1 MTRLFSGA
9 AAAAVSC
16 LVTVSALSAQ
26 APGAAGDRPIVTQ
39 DVFKSVTVLRDIP
52 VDTFFDA
59 MGMFANAMGN
69 DCTFCHVPEAALDRA
84 KFAEVTPRMQRAR
97 QMIGMMQTINKN
109 FFGGAPRVTCFTC
122 HHGNQSPRSDPN
134 IALQYS
140 TPEEDPNARDFTTD
154 TTLSTDKIFEK
165 YLQAVGGAASLAK
178 LTSFAAK
185 GTYAGFDTLFEK
197 VPVDIFAKAPNQYST
212 IVHMKAGNSVRAFN
226 GANGWM
232 AGPDTAIPLVTLTQ
246 GNLDRA
252 RLEALVAFPAG
263 IPKAY
268 PHWRVGRAVLNDEEV
283 TVVQGIDDDRQPIAN
298 LYFAPSGLLVRVV
311 RWTLTPVGFVPTQI
325 DYSDFR
331 DVAGVKVPFKRVV
344 SQTFMQMTVELTD
357 VQPNTA
363 VEAARFARP
372 QPVARRLGADGP

>member
-1 MTRLFSGA
+1 MTRLFAGA
-9 AAAAVSC
+9 AAAAVTC
-16 LVTVSALSAQ
+16 FVTVSVLSAQ
-26 APGAAGDRPIVTQ
+26 APGAAGDRRIVTQ

-69 DCTFCHVPEAALDRA
+69 DCTFCHVPQAALDRA

-97 QMIGMMQTINKN
+97 QMIAMMQTINKN

-154 TTLSTDKIFEK
+154 ATLSADKIFEK
-165 YLQAVGGAASLAK
+165 YLQAVGGNNLAK
-178 LTSFAAK
+178 LTSFTAK
-185 GTYAGFDTLFEK
+185 GTYAGFDTLFEQ
-197 VPVDIFAKAPNQYST
+197 VPVDVFAKAPNQYTT
-212 IVHMKAGNSVRAFN
+212 IVHMKAGNSVRAFD
-226 GANGWM
+226 GTNGWM
-232 AGPDTAIPLVTLTQ
+232 AGPDTAIPLVTLTE

-252 RLEALVAFPAG
+252 RLEALVAFPSG

-298 LYFAPSGLLVRVV
+298 LYFAPSGLLVRAV
-311 RWTLTPVGFVPTQI
+311 RWTFTPVGFVPTQI

-344 SQTFMQMTVELTD
+344 SQTFMQMTVELSD
-357 VQPNTA
+357 VQPNAA
-363 VEAARFARP
+363 VAATSFARP

>member
-1 MTRLFSGA
+1 MRRRFFCA
-9 AAAAVSC
+9 AAIAVVC
-16 LVTVSALSAQ
+16 LVTASAQ
-26 APGAAGDRPIVTQ
+26 TVQDRPPMTQ
-39 DVFKSVTVLRDIP
+39 DVFKNVTVLRDIP

-69 DCTFCHVPEAALDRA
+69 DCTFCHAHEAALDRA

-97 QMIGMMQTINKN
+97 QMIAMMQTINTQ

-140 TPEEDPNARDFTTD
+140 MPEEDPNARDFTTD
-154 TTLSTDKIFEK
+154 TTLSVDRIFEK
-165 YLQAVGGAASLAK
+165 YLQAVGGSGNLSK
-178 LTSFAAK
+178 LTSFAAN
-185 GTYAGFDTLFEK
+185 GTYEGFDTLFEK
-197 VPVDIFAKAPNQYST
+197 VPVDIFAKAPNQYTT
-212 IVHMKAGNSVRAFN
+212 IVHMKAGNSIRAFN

-232 AGPDTAIPLVTLTQ
+232 AGPDTAIPLVTLSE

-252 RLEALVAFPAG
+252 RLEALVAFPVG

-268 PHWRVGRAVLNDEEV
+268 PHWRIGRAVLNDEEV

-325 DYSDFR
+325 DYSNFR

-357 VQPNTA
+357 VQPNA
-363 VEAARFARP
+363 AIDAARFARP
-372 QPVARRLGADGP
+372 APAPRPAA

>member
-1 MTRLFSGA
+1 
-9 AAAAVSC
+9 
-16 LVTVSALSAQ
+16 
-26 APGAAGDRPIVTQ
+26 
-39 DVFKSVTVLRDIP
+39 
-52 VDTFFDA
+52 
-59 MGMFANAMGN
+59 
-69 DCTFCHVPEAALDRA
+69 
-84 KFAEVTPRMQRAR
+84 VTPRMQRAR

-154 TTLSTDKIFEK
+154 ATLSADKIFEK
-165 YLQAVGGAASLAK
+165 YLQAVGGNNLAK

-197 VPVDIFAKAPNQYST
+197 VPVDIFAKAPNQYTT
-212 IVHMKAGNSVRAFN
+212 IVHMKAGNSIRAFN
-226 GANGWM
+226 GTNGWM
-232 AGPDTAIPLVTLTQ
+232 AGPDTAIPLVTLTE

-252 RLEALVAFPAG
+252 RLEAIVAFPSG

-268 PHWRVGRAVLNDEEV
+268 PHWRIGRAVLNEEEV
-283 TVVQGIDDDRQPIAN
+283 TVVQGINDDRQPIAN
-298 LYFAPSGLLVRVV
+298 LYFAPSGLLVRAV

-357 VQPNTA
+357 VQPNAT
-363 VEAARFARP
+363 VDAARFARP
-372 QPVARRLGADGP
+372 APAPRPAA

>member
-1 MTRLFSGA
+1 MTSRFSA
-9 AAAAVSC
+9 AAAALITG
-16 LVTVSALSAQ
+16 LVTASTLSAQ
-26 APGAAGDRPIVTQ
+26 APGAAGDRPLVTQ

-69 DCTFCHVPEAALDRA
+69 DCTFCHVPQAALDRA

-97 QMIGMMQTINKN
+97 QMIAMMQTINKN

-154 TTLSTDKIFEK
+154 TTLSADKVFEK
-165 YLQAVGGAASLAK
+165 YLQAVGGNNLAK

-197 VPVDIFAKAPNQYST
+197 VPVDIFAKAPNLYTT
-212 IVHMKAGNSVRAFN
+212 IVHMTAGNSVRAFN
-226 GANGWM
+226 GTNGWM
-232 AGPDTAIPLVTLTQ
+232 AGPDTAIPLVTLSA

-252 RLEALVAFPAG
+252 RLEALVAFPSG

-298 LYFAPSGLLVRVV
+298 LYFAPSGLLVRAV

-357 VQPNTA
+357 VQPNAA
-363 VEAARFARP
+363 VDAARFARP
-372 QPVARRLGADGP
+372 APAPRPSV

>member
-1 MTRLFSGA
+1 MMRIFSAGA
-9 AAAAVSC
+9 AAAVAC
-16 LVTVSALSAQ
+16 LVAVAALSAQ
-26 APGAAGDRPIVTQ
+26 SPNPANDRPVLTQ

-69 DCTFCHVPEAALDRA
+69 DCTFCHVPQAALDRA

-109 FFGGAPRVTCFTC
+109 FFGGTPRVTCFTC

-140 TPEEDPNARDFTTD
+140 TPEEDPNVRDFPTD
-154 TTLSTDKIFEK
+154 ATLSADKIFEK
-165 YLQAVGGAASLAK
+165 YLASVGGPANLAK
-178 LTSFAAK
+178 LTSLVAH

-197 VPVDIFAKAPNQYST
+197 VPLDIFAKAPNQYTT
-212 IVHMKAGNSVRAFN
+212 IVHMKAGDSVRAFN
-226 GANGWM
+226 GTSGWM
-232 AGPDTAIPLVTLTQ
+232 AGPDTAIPLVTLTA

-263 IPKAY
+263 MPKAY
-268 PHWRVGRAVLNDEEV
+268 PHWRVGRAVLDNEEV

-311 RWTLTPVGFVPTQI
+311 RWTVTPVGFVPTQI

-331 DVAGVKVPFKRVV
+331 DVAGVKVAFKRVV

-357 VQPNTA
+357 VRPNAPVDA
-363 VEAARFARP
+363 VKFARP
-372 QPVARRLGADGP
+372 APAPASK

>member
-1 MTRLFSGA
+1 MTRLFAGA
-9 AAAAVSC
+9 AAAAVTC

-26 APGAAGDRPIVTQ
+26 APGAAGDRRIVTQ

-69 DCTFCHVPEAALDRA
+69 DCTFCHLPQAALDRA

-97 QMIGMMQTINKN
+97 QMIAMMQTINKN

-154 TTLSTDKIFEK
+154 ATLSADKIFEK
-165 YLQAVGGAASLAK
+165 YLQTVGGNNLAK

-197 VPVDIFAKAPNQYST
+197 VPVDVFAKAPNQYTT

-226 GANGWM
+226 GTNGWM
-232 AGPDTAIPLVTLTQ
+232 AGPDTAIPLVTLTE

-252 RLEALVAFPAG
+252 RLEALVAFPSG
-263 IPKAY
+263 IPTAY

-298 LYFAPSGLLVRVV
+298 LYFAPSGLLVRAV

-357 VQPNTA
+357 VQPNAA
-363 VEAARFARP
+363 VAATNFARP

>member
-1 MTRLFSGA
+1 MMRIFSGA
-9 AAAAVSC
+9 AAVAVSS
-16 LVTVSALSAQ
+16 LVAVSALHAQ
-26 APGAAGDRPIVTQ
+26 SSPAAGDRPLVTQ

-69 DCTFCHVPEAALDRA
+69 DCTFCHVPQAALDRA
-84 KFAEVTPRMQRAR
+84 KFADVTPRMQRAR

-154 TTLSTDKIFEK
+154 ATLSADKIFEK
-165 YLQAVGGAASLAK
+165 YLQAVGGSNGLAK
-178 LTSFAAK
+178 LTGFAAT

-212 IVHMKAGNSVRAFN
+212 VVHMKAGDSVRAFN
-226 GANGWM
+226 GASGWM
-232 AGPDTAIPLVTLTQ
+232 AGPDTAIPLVTLTA

-263 IPKAY
+263 LPNAY

-283 TVVQGIDDDRQPIAN
+283 TVVQGIDDERQPIAN

-344 SQTFMQMTVELTD
+344 SQTFMQMTVELTN
-357 VQPNTA
+357 VQPN
-363 VEAARFARP
+363 VPLDAARFARP
-372 QPVARRLGADGP
+372 MPVARRLGADGP

>member
-1 MTRLFSGA
+1 MTRLFAGA

-26 APGAAGDRPIVTQ
+26 APAAAGDRPIVTQ
-39 DVFKSVTVLRDIP
+39 DVFKNVTVLRDIP

-69 DCTFCHVPEAALDRA
+69 DCTFCHVPQAALDRA

-97 QMIGMMQTINKN
+97 QMIAMMQTINKS

-154 TTLSTDKIFEK
+154 TTLSVDTIFEK
-165 YLQAVGGAASLAK
+165 YLQAVGGSGNLSK

-197 VPVDIFAKAPNQYST
+197 VPVDIFAKAPNQYAT
-212 IVHMKAGNSVRAFN
+212 IVHMTAGNSIRAFN
-226 GANGWM
+226 GTNGWM
-232 AGPDTAIPLVTLTQ
+232 AGPDTAIPLVTLTE

-252 RLEALVAFPAG
+252 RLEALVAFPGG
-263 IPKAY
+263 IPKSY
-268 PHWRVGRAVLNDEEV
+268 PHWRIGRAVLNDEEV
-283 TVVQGIDDDRQPIAN
+283 TVVQGIDDNRQPIAN

-325 DYSDFR
+325 DYSNFR

-357 VQPNTA
+357 VQPNA
-363 VEAARFARP
+363 AIDAARFARP
-372 QPVARRLGADGP
+372 APAPRPSA

>member
-1 MTRLFSGA
+1 MMRRFSGA
-9 AAAAVSC
+9 AAAAIAC

-26 APGAAGDRPIVTQ
+26 GPGAAGDRPVMTQ

-69 DCTFCHVPEAALDRA
+69 DCTFCHVPQAALDRA
-84 KFAEVTPRMQRAR
+84 KFADVTPRMQRAR
-97 QMIGMMQTINKN
+97 QMIAMMQTINKS

-154 TTLSTDKIFEK
+154 ATLSADKIFER
-165 YLQAVGGAASLAK
+165 YLQAVGGTNLSK

-197 VPVDIFAKAPNQYST
+197 VPVDVFAKAPNQYTT

-226 GANGWM
+226 GTNGWM
-232 AGPDTAIPLVTLTQ
+232 AGPDTAIPLVTLTE

-252 RLEALVAFPAG
+252 RLEALVAFPSG

-268 PHWRVGRAVLNDEEV
+268 AHWRVGRAVLNDEEV
-283 TVVQGIDDDRQPIAN
+283 TVVQGINDDRQPIAN
-298 LYFAPSGLLVRVV
+298 LYFAPSGLLVRAV

-344 SQTFMQMTVELTD
+344 SQTFMQMTVELSD
-357 VQPNTA
+357 VQPNA
-363 VEAARFARP
+363 AIDGARFARP
-372 QPVARRLGADGP
+372 APAPRPAA

>member
-1 MTRLFSGA
+1 MTRLFAGT
-9 AAAAVSC
+9 AAVALSC
-16 LVTVSALSAQ
+16 LGAVSALSAQ
-26 APGAAGDRPIVTQ
+26 APGAAGDRRVVTQ

-134 IALQYS
+134 IALQYG

-154 TTLSTDKIFEK
+154 TTLSADKIFEK
-165 YLQAVGGAASLAK
+165 YLQAVGGNNLAK

-197 VPVDIFAKAPNQYST
+197 VPVDIFAKAPNQYTT
-212 IVHMKAGNSVRAFN
+212 IVHMKAGNSIRAFN

-232 AGPDTAIPLVTLTQ
+232 AGPDTAIPLVTLTE

-263 IPKAY
+263 MPKAY

-283 TVVQGIDDDRQPIAN
+283 SVVQGIDDDRQPIAN
-298 LYFAPSGLLVRVV
+298 LYFAPSGLLVRAV

-357 VQPNTA
+357 VQSNAA
-363 VEAARFARP
+363 VNPATFARP
-372 QPVARRLGADGP
+372 QPVAR

>member
-1 MTRLFSGA
+1 MTSRFSAA
-9 AAAAVSC
+9 AAAAVTC
-16 LVTVSALSAQ
+16 LVTASALSAQ
-26 APGAAGDRPIVTQ
+26 GPAATAARPVMTQ

-69 DCTFCHVPEAALDRA
+69 DCTFCHVPQAALDRA
-84 KFAEVTPRMQRAR
+84 KFADVTPRMQRAR
-97 QMIGMMQTINKN
+97 QMIGMMQTINKT

-154 TTLSTDKIFEK
+154 TTLSADKIFEK
-165 YLQAVGGAASLAK
+165 YLQAVGGNNLPK

-197 VPVDIFAKAPNQYST
+197 VPVDIFAKAPNQYTT
-212 IVHMKAGNSVRAFN
+212 IVHMNAGNSVRAFN
-226 GANGWM
+226 GTSGWM
-232 AGPDTAIPLVTLTQ
+232 AGPDTAIPLVTLTE

-252 RLEALVAFPAG
+252 RLEALVAFPSG

-298 LYFAPSGLLVRVV
+298 LYFAPSGLLVRTV

-357 VQPNTA
+357 VQPNAA
-363 VEAARFARP
+363 VDAARFARP
-372 QPVARRLGADGP
+372 TPAPRPSV

>member
-1 MTRLFSGA
+1 MTQRFLT
-9 AAAAVSC
+9 AAAVALAC
-16 LVTVSALSAQ
+16 LVTVSAQTAQ
-26 APGAAGDRPIVTQ
+26 PTPVKPIVTQ

-97 QMIGMMQTINKN
+97 QMIAMMQTINKSY
-109 FFGGAPRVTCFTC
+109 FAGTPRVTCFTC

-154 TTLSTDKIFEK
+154 PTLAADKIFEK
-165 YLQAVGGAASLAK
+165 YVQAVGGTDRLAK

-197 VPVDIFAKAPNQYST
+197 VPVEIFAKAPNQYST
-212 IVHMKAGNSVRAFN
+212 VVHMKAGNSVRAFN
-226 GANGWM
+226 GTSGWM
-232 AGPDTAIPLVTLTQ
+232 AGPDTAIPLVTLTE
-246 GNLDRA
+246 GNLDRS

-283 TVVQGIDDDRQPIAN
+283 VVIQGIDDDRQPIAN
-298 LYFAPSGLLVRVV
+298 LYFAPSGLLVRLV

-331 DVAGVKVPFKRVV
+331 DVVGVKVPFKRVV

-357 VQPNTA
+357 VQPNVA
-363 VEAARFARP
+363 IEAGRFARP
-372 QPVARRLGADGP
+372 APAQRPSV